1 MTIHKVSVIIFG
13 LSLEASMQEERKK
26 ILELLEAGKINAEE
40 AARLL
45 DAIGDT
51 GAPAQTPGK
60 LRYVIIH
67 VEDPDEEKEINIKL
81 PAGLLRAA
89 SRFIPSDAR
98 ATINGMDLNLEELL
112 SAIDEESEG
121 EILRV
126 EGDEGERV
134 VIRVER
140 GG

>member
-1 MTIHKVSVIIFG
+1 LTIRGVSVIILG
-13 LSLEASMQEERKK
+13 LAVEANMQEERRK
-26 ILELLEAGKINAEE
+26 ILEMLEAGKINAEE

-45 DAIGDT
+45 EALGDT
-51 GAPAQTPGK
+51 GAPARTQGK
-60 LRYVIIH
+60 LRYVIIN
-67 VEDPDEEKEINIKL
+67 VEDPDEEKRINIKL

-89 SRFIPSDAR
+89 SRFIPSDAK
-98 ATINGMDLNLEELL
+98 ATINGMELNLEELL
-112 SAIDEESEG
+112 SAIDEDSEG

-126 EGDEGERV
+126 EDDDGERV

>member
-1 MTIHKVSVIIFG
+1 
-13 LSLEASMQEERKK
+13 MQEERKK

-45 DAIGDT
+45 EALGDT
-51 GAPAQTPGK
+51 GAPARTPGK
-60 LRYVIIH
+60 GRYVLIH

-121 EILRV
+121 EILSV

>member
-1 MTIHKVSVIIFG
+1 MTIHELSVIIFG
-13 LSLEASMQEERKK
+13 LSLEAKMKEERKK
-26 ILELLEAGKINAEE
+26 ILEMLEAGKINAEE

-45 DAIGDT
+45 EAIGDV
-51 GAPAQTPGK
+51 GEDPRPSGK
-60 LRYVIIH
+60 ARYVLIH
-67 VEDPDEEKEINIKL
+67 VEDPDEEKRVNIKL

-126 EGDEGERV
+126 EGDEGETV
-134 VIRVER
+134 IIRVER